1 MLIDNPWFYVAALP
15 AVLIVGISKSG
26 FGGGL
31 GLVSVPI
38 LAFTVPPATAAAIML
53 PILCVMDIMSWWA
66 YRRVWDRRN
75 LVILVPAALIGI
87 AVGAL
92 TFRYMSEDA
101 LRLIIGAIATLF
113 TLDHWFGRRAK
124 MAPREATVG
133 LGAVC
138 GVISGFTSF
147 IAHSGGPIIQVFMLP
162 QRLDKSL
169 FVGTTVVLF
178 FIMNY
183 VKLVPYAYL
192 GMLSSE
198 NLMTSLV
205 LLPLAPLGVWL
216 GLRLHHLVS
225 QALFYRLM
233 YLLTFAAGAKL
244 IWDGLHLGARLGL

>member
-38 LAFTVPPATAAAIML
+38 LAFTIPPASAAAIML
-53 PILCVMDIMSWWA
+53 PILCVMDLMSWWA
-66 YRRVWDRRN
+66 YRRIWDRRN
-75 LVILVPAALIGI
+75 LMILVPAALVGLAIG
-87 AVGAL
+87 GL
-92 TFRYMSEDA
+92 TFRFMSEDA
-101 LRLIIGAIATLF
+101 LRLIIGAIALLF
-113 TLDHWFGRRAK
+113 TLDHWLGRRPK
-124 MAPREATVG
+124 LAPSEAGIG

-138 GVISGFTSF
+138 GTISGFTSF
-147 IAHSGGPIIQVFMLP
+147 IAHAGGPILQVYLLP
-162 QRLDKSL
+162 QRLDKTL
-169 FVGTTVVLF
+169 FVGTTVIF
-178 FIMNY
+178 FLIMNY

-192 GMLSSE
+192 GMLSAG
-198 NLMTSLV
+198 NLTTSLV

-216 GLRLHHLVS
+216 GLRLHRLVS

-233 YLLTFAAGAKL
+233 YFLTFAAGIKL

>member
-38 LAFTVPPATAAAIML
+38 LSFTVSPVTAAAIML

-75 LVILVPAALIGI
+75 LIILVPAAIVGLT
-87 AVGAL
+87 VGAL

-101 LRLIIGAIATLF
+101 LRLVIGAIALLF
-113 TLDHWFGRRAK
+113 TLDHWFGRRPNLTPK
-124 MAPREATVG
+124 EAGVG

-138 GVISGFTSF
+138 GAIAGFTSF

-162 QRLDKSL
+162 QRLEKSL
-169 FVGTTVVLF
+169 FVGTTVMLF
-178 FIMNY
+178 LIMNY

-192 GMLSSE
+192 GMLSPE
-198 NLMTSLV
+198 NLTTSLV
-205 LLPLAPLGVWL
+205 LLPLAPIGVWL

-233 YLLTFAAGAKL
+233 YFLTFAAGVKL